1 MKIPPKSMFVVQ
13 IVGTLISSSVYFG
26 TGWWLLTSFPEKTWI
41 KYINV
46 PIILSGTG
54 GMPAVKAVNYTC
66 WLSVGIVFNLVVYNR
81 YRGWWVRNNYIL
93 SAGLDAGVA
102 FSAVVLFFTLQMKN
116 INGPTWWGLEVS
128 DHCPLATCPTA
139 PGIQVEGCPVFQ

>member
-1 MKIPPKSMFVVQ
+1 LRRCQCGYIFSLK
-13 IVGTLISSSVYFG
+13 
-26 TGWWLLTSFPEKTWI
+26 FPEKTWI

-54 GMPAVKAVNYTC
+54 GMPAVKAVNYMC

-81 YRGWWVRNNYIL
+81 YRGWWVRHNYIL
-93 SAGLDAGVA
+93 SAGLDVGVA
-102 FSAVVLFFTLQMKN
+102 FSVVLLFFTLQMKN